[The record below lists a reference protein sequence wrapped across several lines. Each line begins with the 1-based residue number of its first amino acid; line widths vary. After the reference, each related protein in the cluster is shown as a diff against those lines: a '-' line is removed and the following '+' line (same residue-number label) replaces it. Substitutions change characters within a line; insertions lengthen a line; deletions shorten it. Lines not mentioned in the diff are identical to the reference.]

1 MLMTIQCKGE
11 LIDLSTP
18 KVMGILNITPD
29 SFFDGGKYNHTDS
42 IVTQCGKMLEEGA
55 TFVDIG
61 GYSSRPGAAN
71 ISETEEADRLLPAI
85 EAIVKAFPNV
95 LLSVDTFRS
104 KVAKACIEQGAALIN
119 DIAAGELDNQM
130 LATVAQLQV
139 PYILMHMKGNPQNM
153 QQQSAYQNI
162 TKEVNFYLSEKVA
175 LAKSYGINDII
186 IDPGFGFAK
195 TLEQNYKLM
204 KELSVLQF
212 HNLPILVGISRKSM
226 LYKLLDTTPD
236 KALNGTTVLNTIA
249 LQNGASIL
257 RVHDVKEATECIAI
271 VKQLNA

>member
-42 IVTQCGKMLEEGA
+42 IVNQCGKMLEEGA
-55 TFVDIG
+55 TFIDIG

-71 ISETEEADRLLPAI
+71 ISETEETDRLLPAI

-257 RVHDVKEATECIAI
+257 RVHDVKEAAECIAI